1 MSNNFRILSLPG
13 LHGSEASHW
22 QTIWEQHYGFE
33 RVNQETGMSRNL
45 MPGFQTLDSIGTQ
58 ATKYF

>member
-1 MSNNFRILSLPG
+1 MDNNFRILSLPG

-33 RVNQETGMSRNL
+33 R
-45 MPGFQTLDSIGTQ
+45 
-58 ATKYF
+58 